1 MLPSAARCGPRKVPE
16 WRRRHIHISFIEATV
31 VRHDHIAV
39 FECVRV
45 CVGAS
50 VCACAFVRV
59 FARARVR
66 VCVCVRACVCACVCL
81 RNAARWHVHGACTE
95 GGQCPPEREGGG

>member
-1 MLPSAARCGPRKVPE
+1 M
-16 WRRRHIHISFIEATV
+16 

-66 VCVCVRACVCACVCL
+66 ARVCVCVCACVRMCVCVPTERRAL
-81 RNAARWHVHGACTE
+81 ACARSLHGGRPMSA
-95 GGQCPPEREGGG
+95 